1 MASGNGKKVVVVGA
15 GFGGLSV
22 CQHLGNRG
30 CEVTLVDR
38 NNYHGF
44 WPLLYQVATGAL
56 DSASIAYPIRG
67 IIRPY
72 KNVDFVLGN
81 VNGVDFDKKEVKLEN
96 GKPLPYDY
104 LVLAAGSAQ
113 FYFGND
119 ALATSTF
126 SMKDVDEAEQI
137 RNHVLRAFETAQV
150 ETDPEKKKQL
160 MTVAIVGGGPTGVEL
175 SGAYVELFKNNFK
188 QDYPNLDLSQAR
200 VVMIE
205 AMANIM
211 LPFSDPNAKS
221 PNDPPSAFQAGVKAE
236 LERRGVEVMTN
247 AAVDAVEDGVVK
259 FKDGRTLSAGT
270 IIWAAGVRGALL
282 GDKLG
287 IKLQRGM
294 RVEVTEYLNLPDRP
308 EVFVVGDMAYL
319 EGFQWGPRTM
329 AYPMLAQVAIQM
341 GKQAAENI
349 NVMVSGGAPSKF
361 SYYDKGSMAIIGKNA
376 AIVSASKP
384 MKIKLAAKSGPSRF
398 IGWLMWLAV
407 HVMFLFGWRNRIVAV
422 FNWFWSWWNNDRGA
436 RVITG
441 KTDEK
446 TEKVLPT
453 A

>member
-30 CEVTLVDR
+30 CEVTLIDR

-44 WPLLYQVATGAL
+44 WPLLYQVATGGL
-56 DSASIAYPIRG
+56 ESASIAYPIRG

-72 KNVDFVLGN
+72 KNVDFRLGN
-81 VNGVDFDKKEVKLEN
+81 VTGVDWEKQEVQLDS
-96 GKPLPYDY
+96 GKPQPYDY

-137 RNHVLRAFETAQV
+137 RNHVLRCFETAQL

-175 SGAYVELFKNNFK
+175 AGAYVELFKNDFK
-188 QDYPNLDLSQAR
+188 KDFPNLDMSQAR

-205 AMANIM
+205 ATPNIM
-211 LPFSDPNAKS
+211 LPFSDPKDRNK
-221 PNDPPSAFQAGVKAE
+221 PSAFQTGVKGE
-236 LERRGVEVMTN
+236 LERRGVEVMTA
-247 AAVDAVEDGVVK
+247 AAVDSVADSVVN
-259 FKDGRTLSAGT
+259 FKDGRTLAAGT

-294 RVEVTEYLNLPDRP
+294 RVEVTEYLNLPDRQN
-308 EVFVVGDMAYL
+308 VFVVGDMAYL
-319 EGFQWGPRTM
+319 EGFKWGEMTM

-341 GKQAAENI
+341 GKKAAENI

-376 AIVSASKP
+376 AIVSSSKP
-384 MKIKLAAKSGPSRF
+384 KIKLTGKGALGNF
-398 IGWLMWLAV
+398 VGWLMWLAV
-407 HVMFLFGWRNRIVAV
+407 HVMFLFGWRNRLVSI
-422 FNWFWSWWNNDRGA
+422 FNWGWNWFFNDRGT
-436 RVITG
+436 RVLTG

-446 TEKVLPT
+446 TEKIAPS